1 MTFQSVLN
9 GVPGAALQV
18 MSRECAVK
26 KEALSCCQ
34 ATMSAIKTV
43 DEKLTSHIRYLYFVS
58 GGSNQQQGMETPC
71 KD

>member
-1 MTFQSVLN
+1 M
-9 GVPGAALQV
+9 

-58 GGSNQQQGMETPC
+58 GGSNQQQGREPLAQTGFDLRYLLDMAL
-71 KD
+71 